1 MSSRRGQPQGD
12 LLQAVHL
19 EADVVDA
26 RELPAPLDP
35 GHRVVLEVQHRQVEI
50 AVGQEEAADRGVI
63 DAPDL
68 LHAEDVHVELGRL
81 LGVLGGQRDVLDL
94 RHGGLLGPSLLPR
107 PRGLRKRIA
116 VGRRDLRYTTPASPI
131 PPAVPK
137 ENFAPWPDCDF
148 TLQPVYAR
156 LATWSG
162 RPTLASVAVVLAAG
176 LAIVGSVVGFVSVF
190 VTQAV
195 TFAAAVREEL
205 KPGGAL
211 ATWVT
216 TVTGWLGHLGISPDA
231 IVERLRAAAGDIATG
246 SASVA
251 GTVASV
257 TVGSLLGL
265 FFALLTMHVTLR
277 HWARII
283 TTVAEVSP
291 LRRDDTRALLEEF
304 RTVGRITLS
313 GTVVTGLVQGA
324 LAGLGFWM
332 TGVPRPLF
340 LGIAAAIAS
349 LVPAVGTLLV
359 WVPAGLYLLAVGSP
373 GAAVAELAWGA
384 LVVVGFSDYVIR
396 PRLVGD
402 EGMPAI
408 LTFLALFG
416 SLQVLGLPGLIA
428 GPVLMALAVAV
439 LRLYA
444 REVRGGRAS

>member
-1 MSSRRGQPQGD
+1 MTS
-12 LLQAVHL
+12 
-19 EADVVDA
+19 
-26 RELPAPLDP
+26 
-35 GHRVVLEVQHRQVEI
+35 RQVLAWLAGGAVVVI
-50 AVGQEEAADRGVI
+50 AWLAHPFATG
-63 DAPDL
+63 L
-68 LHAEDVHVELGRL
+68 L
-81 LGVLGGQRDVLDL
+81 LGALMG
-94 RHGGLLGPSLLPR
+94 
-107 PRGLRKRIA
+107 
-116 VGRRDLRYTTPASPI
+116 
-131 PPAVPK
+131 
-137 ENFAPWPDCDF
+137 F

-416 SLQVLGLPGLIA
+416 GLGVLGLPGLIA

-444 REVRGGRAS
+444 REVRGGRSS